1 MEYIYNFLMSFFL
14 ILLICII
21 PGSVST
27 DFPPQYELYFPAYLV
42 IFYRMPGIVNFTL
55 VGIIFY

>member
-1 MEYIYNFLMSFFL
+1 MEYTYNFLMSFFL

-27 DFPPQYELYFPAYLV
+27 DFPSQYELYFPAYLV
-42 IFYRMPGIVNFTL
+42 IFYRMPDIVNFTL